1 MKNVTSHLHESRLVH
16 HGRVFD
22 VTIDR
27 VTLPHGRTVEME
39 VVRHP
44 GSVVLL
50 PMPAPDRILLIRQY
64 RYVVDQWL
72 WELPAGTLEPEEHS
86 EDAAVRECQ
95 EEIGRIPGLVRRL
108 AMFYPSPGFCAEAMT
123 FFVATELRQPGTDDP
138 AAAQDPDEVLQVRE
152 FSVAEALDMIGNGA
166 IVDMKTAVGLT
177 LIKDKV
183 KT

>member
-1 MKNVTSHLHESRLVH
+1 MANLPPRIHESRLVH

-22 VTIDR
+22 VTINR

-39 VVRHP
+39 VVQHP

-50 PMPAPDRILLIRQY
+50 PMPAPDRIILIRQY

-72 WELPAGTLEPEEHS
+72 WELPAGTLEPEERP
-86 EDAAVRECQ
+86 EEAAVRECQ

-108 AMFYPSPGFCAEAMT
+108 AMFYPSPGFCSEAMT
-123 FFVATELRQPGTDDP
+123 FFLATELRKPGADDP
-138 AAAQDPDEVLQVRE
+138 STAQDPDEVLQVRE
-152 FSVAEALDMIGNGA
+152 CSVAEALEMIGTGA

-177 LIKDKV
+177 LI
-183 KT
+183 